1 MTVDSRTPEISRQTI
16 VITRS
21 NRKPA
26 RTLGFEN
33 SETYQFDKSCMGR
46 FLRDRRLSHA

>member
-1 MTVDSRTPEISRQTI
+1 MTVDSGTPEISRQTI

-26 RTLGFEN
+26 RTFAFEN
-33 SETYQFDKSCMGR
+33 SATIFRKSIRMMEIA
-46 FLRDRRLSHA
+46 L